1 MTSIGECAFEGC
13 EALTSIIIENGNAKY
28 DSRDNCNAIIET
40 KTNTLIRGCMNTII
54 PNSVTSIEEE
64 AFSGC
69 SSLTSVT
76 IPNSVTEIGDSA
88 FIRCS
93 SLKSITIP
101 NSVTEIGEEA
111 FHGCSSLKSIT
122 IPNSVTEIG
131 DYAFKDCSNLTS
143 ITFEGSTP
151 YVAGTDFE
159 GVNKSIPIYVPADCI
174 EAYKKALGDY
184 FEESS
189 IRALKR

>member
-101 NSVTEIGEEA
+101 NSVTEIG
-111 FHGCSSLKSIT
+111 
-122 IPNSVTEIG
+122 